1 MLNQCLIMQFRL
13 RRCIQQQPMMQQMST
28 AARWSFELLATVSH
42 IFLHLSY
49 SRTILISAVKQL
61 ISLIALIVR
70 LMFLLVICDAVHNVM
85 DVTTMQYKFV
95 LHGCMCTHV
104 FMSLCTFTGEAENSP
119 LCYRQHGYRFAP
131 VT

>member
-1 MLNQCLIMQFRL
+1 
-13 RRCIQQQPMMQQMST
+13 MMQQMST
-28 AARWSFELLATVSH
+28 AARRSFELLATVSH

-95 LHGCMCTHV
+95 LHGCIARMY
-104 FMSLCTFTGEAENSP
+104 S
-119 LCYRQHGYRFAP
+119 
-131 VT
+131 